1 MTPKWADFSKDGDIL
16 IDWEQA
22 IENAIAF
29 DAGSRDK
36 DASLGKML
44 VSIQRMAFECGYE
57 AGINNKHPD
66 GRMLIFT
73 GGNA

>member
-1 MTPKWADFSKDGDIL
+1 MNPKWANFSADGNMF

-22 IENAIAF
+22 IENAMAF
-29 DAGSRDK
+29 DGGARDRE
-36 DASLGKML
+36 ASLGKML

-66 GRMLIFT
+66 ARMFIFT